1 MVAMETT
8 KAQVGFHG
16 NYAVNVVTVDP
27 RASLDEREQRTWS
40 AFVAMRRDL
49 EAALAR
55 GLAED
60 GLSVSDFEV
69 LARLG
74 QAPGGE
80 MRARDLAAAIGWDK
94 ARLSKHVTRM
104 AGRGLVERRE
114 TADDGRGQIVA
125 LTAQGEQAMATAVPN
140 HVAAVRHHF
149 FDLIEPEELDVLERV
164 MERVNARAAGER

>member
-1 MVAMETT
+1 
-8 KAQVGFHG
+8 
-16 NYAVNVVTVDP
+16 
-27 RASLDEREQRTWS
+27 
-40 AFVAMRRDL
+40 MRRDL

-55 GLAED
+55 DLARH

-80 MRARDLAAAIGWDK
+80 MRARDLATAIGWDK

-114 TADDGRGQIVA
+114 AADDGRGQIVA
-125 LTAQGEQAMATAVPN
+125 LTAQAEQVAATAAPN
-140 HVAAVRHHF
+140 HVAAVRRYF
-149 FDLIEPEELDVLERV
+149 FDLIEPDELDVLERV
-164 MERVNARAAGER
+164 MARINARAAGA